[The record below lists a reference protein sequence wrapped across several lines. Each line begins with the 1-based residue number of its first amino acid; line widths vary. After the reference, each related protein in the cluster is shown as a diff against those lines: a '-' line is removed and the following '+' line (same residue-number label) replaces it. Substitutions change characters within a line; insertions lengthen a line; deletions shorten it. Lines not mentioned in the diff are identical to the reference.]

1 MSGEIE
7 VFLDQTPGETRGLI
21 ACDGRYTHILI
32 EREGDAAALKLG
44 ARSVGRVAEI
54 DAGLRGAFVDLGGG
68 QTGFMPL
75 GKSHDLKQ
83 GQKIEVEVSAEPR
96 EAKGAT
102 LRRIGTADGE
112 PRLLKAAPP
121 VEQALA
127 TLAPRVQVQAGA
139 LAIEAVWEAEEEA
152 LARRLVLAG
161 AGLDLA
167 IQRTRAMVVVDIDHT
182 GGKQGAAKQ
191 ANFTGLAEAGRLIR
205 LNRWGGLVA
214 VDLVGSGQEAEP
226 LMKAARTAF
235 GDDPEI
241 VFGPL
246 NRFGVLMLSLPWRR
260 TPLEDVLNGSAH
272 DGNGRP
278 TLRTRGIAVARRLR
292 HGLLTDTR
300 SPRLFARCTPQ
311 EAEFAAPL
319 VEKLGPRA
327 YLRPDPAAVPGRIVI
342 EEG

>member
-21 ACDGRYTHILI
+21 ARDGRFTHLLI
-32 EREGDAAALKLG
+32 EREGDPAAVRLG

-54 DAGLRGAFVDLGGG
+54 DAALRGAFVDLAG
-68 QTGFMPL
+68 QTGFLPL
-75 GKSHDLKQ
+75 NKSHDLKQ

-102 LRRIGTADGE
+102 LRRIGAAEGE
-112 PRLLKAAPP
+112 PRLLKSGPT
-121 VEQALA
+121 VEQALTA
-127 TLAPRVQVQAGA
+127 LAPRVEVQTGA
-139 LAIEAVWEAEEEA
+139 VAIEAVWEAEEET
-152 LARRLVLAG
+152 LGRSVILKN

-167 IQRTRAMVVVDIDHT
+167 VQRTRAMIAVDIDHV
-182 GGKQGAAKQ
+182 GGKAGGAKQ
-191 ANFTGLAEAGRLIR
+191 ANLVGLSEAARLIR

-214 VDLVGSGQEAEP
+214 VDLVGAGQETEP
-226 LMKAARTAF
+226 LMKAARAAF
-235 GDDPEI
+235 GDDPEN

-246 NRFGVLMLSLPWRR
+246 NRFGVLMLSLPWRL
-260 TPLEDVLNGSAH
+260 TPLDEVLNAGE
-272 DGNGRP
+272 GRP

-292 HGLLTDTR
+292 HALLADTR
-300 SPRLFARCTPQ
+300 APRLFARCTPQ

-319 VEKLGPRA
+319 VERLGPRA
-327 YLRPDPAAVPGRIVI
+327 HLRPDPAVIPGRCTI